1 MSAWKH
7 IKKLKEIKSRE
18 FFYKFNIQGKVM
30 NIEHIA
36 PADIEKRSFEIITKE
51 LEAMNVIL
59 PEDKAF
65 LIKRAIHTTADFD
78 YAGSLVFSESAV
90 NIMAELIREGAAI
103 VTDTNMG
110 LSGINKTELAMY
122 GAKAVCFMAD
132 KDVAKEAEEKRVT
145 RAQISMQRAS
155 RMGGRTIF
163 AIGNA
168 PTALI
173 RLREMYDENIFRP
186 DFVIGVP
193 VGFVNVEV
201 SKELIMETDIPYIIN
216 RGRKGGSNV
225 AAAICN
231 AVLYEMKK
239 GTL

>member
-1 MSAWKH
+1 
-7 IKKLKEIKSRE
+7 
-18 FFYKFNIQGKVM
+18 
-30 NIEHIA
+30 
-36 PADIEKRSFEIITKE
+36 
-51 LEAMNVIL
+51 
-59 PEDKAF
+59 
-65 LIKRAIHTTADFD
+65 
-78 YAGSLVFSESAV
+78 
-90 NIMAELIREGAAI
+90 
-103 VTDTNMG
+103 
-110 LSGINKTELAMY
+110 
-122 GAKAVCFMAD
+122 MAD

-155 RMGGRTIF
+155 MMGGRTIF

-186 DFVIGVP
+186 DFIIGVP